1 MYNVKFVIVV
11 RIFFCL
17 KYFIYFIIKI
27 IFLLSLLV
35 YVSVFLII
43 NFKIEFKKVK

>member
-11 RIFFCL
+11 RIFFFL

-35 YVSVFLII
+35 YVFLII